1 MDGTPPT
8 YDELI
13 DLTRRQS
20 RQIEELRA
28 EVERLK
34 AELEQSRRAGK
45 RQAAPFS
52 KGPPKAQPKRPGRKT
67 EHAPS
72 HRPAPPPEQVDRTVA
87 VSLPPECPECHAP
100 LDEAPVTVHD
110 QYQIDLPEPRPVVTR
125 FRVPVARC
133 PACRRRVQGRHPEQT
148 SDALGSAAVQYG
160 PRLLGL
166 AADLKHR
173 LGVSYR
179 KCSSVLLTL
188 TGVVVASAT
197 LARSGHRL
205 RRLAQPSYD
214 RLVEAARKSASQ
226 HVDETGWKIGGRSAW
241 LWVFADEHATLYRI
255 RPSRAHVDETGW
267 KIGGRSAWLWVFAD
281 EHATL
286 YRIRPSRAHEV
297 VVEVLGEE
305 FGGVLVSDGF
315 LAYDPLPFA
324 KQKCL
329 AHLLKS
335 CREIEA
341 SKTRGAVRFSRRV
354 AALLRKALALKRRRA
369 DLSPHGYAV
378 ARGRL
383 HSELDRLLAGS
394 LSDPDNA
401 RLAKRLRKHR
411 AHLLNFLDHEGLD
424 ATNNLAEREIRPAVI
439 ARKLSAGNR
448 TEAGAETHAVLAS
461 ILRTCRRQGRDIL
474 ASLTALLRHGPGY
487 AMEFDHTPPAAPTR

>member
-1 MDGTPPT
+1 MDAKPPT
-8 YDELI
+8 YEDLI
-13 DLTRRQS
+13 ELTRRQA
-20 RQIEELRA
+20 RQLDELRA

-52 KGPPKAQPKRPGRKT
+52 KGPPKAAPKRPGRKAG
-67 EHAPS
+67 HPPS
-72 HRPAPPPEQVDRTVA
+72 HRPPPAPEQVDRTIEVP
-87 VSLPPECPECHAP
+87 LPPECPRCHAA
-100 LDEAPVTVHD
+100 LGEAEVVLHD
-110 QYQIDLPEPRPVVTR
+110 QYQIDLPEPKPVITR

-133 PACRRRVQGRHPEQT
+133 PACLRRVQGRHPEQT
-148 SDALGSAAVQYG
+148 SNALGSAAVQYG

-179 KCSSVLLTL
+179 KCSSVMLTL
-188 TGVVVASAT
+188 TGLVVASAA
-197 LARSGHRL
+197 LVRSGHRL
-205 RRLAQPSYD
+205 RKLAQPSYD
-214 RLVEAARKSASQ
+214 RLVEAAR
-226 HVDETGWKIGGRSAW
+226 RSA
-241 LWVFADEHATLYRI
+241 VQ
-255 RPSRAHVDETGW
+255 HVDETGW

-297 VVEVLGEE
+297 VVEVLGED
-305 FGGVLVSDGF
+305 FGGVLASDCF

-354 AALLRKALALKRRRA
+354 AALLRRAMALKRRRGTIG
-369 DLSPHGYAV
+369 DRGYAV
-378 ARGRL
+378 LRGKI
-383 HSELDRLLAGS
+383 HAELDRLLAGE
-394 LSDPDNA
+394 LTDPDNA

-411 AHLLNFLDHEGLD
+411 AHLLNFLDHDGLD

-448 TEAGAETHAVLAS
+448 TDKGAETHGVLAS
-461 ILRTCRRQGRDIL
+461 VFRTYRRQGRDIL
-474 ASLTALLRHGPGY
+474 EGMVALLRRGPGY
-487 AMEFDHTPPAAPTR
+487 ALEFDHTAPPAPAR

>member
-1 MDGTPPT
+1 MDGKPPT
-8 YDELI
+8 YEELLE
-13 DLTRRQS
+13 LTRLQA
-20 RQIEELRA
+20 RQIEQLRA

-34 AELEQSRRAGK
+34 TELEQSRRAGK

-52 KGPPKAQPKRPGRKT
+52 KGTLKADPKRPGRKAG
-67 EHAPS
+67 HPPS
-72 HRPAPPPEQVDRTVA
+72 HRSASPPEQVDRTIE
-87 VSLPPECPECHAP
+87 VSLPPDCPECQTS
-100 LDEAPVTVHD
+100 LSEAPVTIHD
-110 QYQIDLPEPRPVVTR
+110 QYQIDLPEPKPVVTR
-125 FRVPVARC
+125 FRIPVARC
-133 PACRRRVQGRHPEQT
+133 PACDRRIQGRHPEQT

-160 PRLLGL
+160 PRLLGF

-188 TGVVVASAT
+188 TGLVVASAA

-205 RRLAQPSYD
+205 RKLAQPSYD
-214 RLVEAARKSASQ
+214 RLVEAARQSAVQ

-255 RPSRAHVDETGW
+255 RRSRAHG
-267 KIGGRSAWLWVFAD
+267 
-281 EHATL
+281 
-286 YRIRPSRAHEV
+286 V

-305 FGGVLVSDGF
+305 FAGMLVSDCF

-341 SKTRGAVRFSRRV
+341 AKTRGAVRFSRRV
-354 AALLRKALALKRRRA
+354 AALLRKAMALKRRRGA
-369 DLSPHGYAV
+369 IGDRGYAGL
-378 ARGRL
+378 RGKV
-383 HSELDRLLAGS
+383 HAELDRLLAGCYT
-394 LSDPDNA
+394 DPDNA
-401 RLAKRLRKHR
+401 RLARRLRKQR
-411 AHLLNFLDHEGLD
+411 EHLLRFLDHDEVD

-461 ILRTCRRQGRDIL
+461 VLRTCRRQGMDIIRSLGDMLRQGRGHLVPFAHL
-474 ASLTALLRHGPGY
+474 APDKPVLGPS
-487 AMEFDHTPPAAPTR
+487 ASP

>member
-1 MDGTPPT
+1 MDGKPPT
-8 YDELI
+8 YEELVE
-13 DLTRRQS
+13 LTRLQA
-20 RQIEELRA
+20 RQIEQLRA

-52 KGPPKAQPKRPGRKT
+52 KGAPKADPKRPGRKPG
-67 EHAPS
+67 HPPS
-72 HRPAPPPEQVDRTVA
+72 HRPAPPPEQVDRTIEVP
-87 VSLPPECPECHAP
+87 LPPECPECQAS
-100 LDEAPVTVHD
+100 LGQAPVTIHD
-110 QYQIDLPEPRPVVTR
+110 QYQIDLPEPKPVVTR

-133 PACRRRVQGRHPEQT
+133 PACNRRVQGRHPEQT
-148 SDALGSAAVQYG
+148 SDALGAAVVQYG
-160 PRLLGL
+160 PRLLGF

-188 TGVVVASAT
+188 TGQVVASAA

-205 RRLAQPSYD
+205 RKLAQPSYD
-214 RLVEAARKSASQ
+214 RLVEAAKTSAVQ

-241 LWVFADEHATLYRI
+241 LWVFADELATLYRI
-255 RPSRAHVDETGW
+255 RRSRAHG
-267 KIGGRSAWLWVFAD
+267 
-281 EHATL
+281 
-286 YRIRPSRAHEV
+286 V

-305 FGGVLVSDGF
+305 FAGVLVSDCF

-341 SKTRGAVRFSRRV
+341 TKTRGAVRFSRRV
-354 AALLRKALALKRRRA
+354 AALLRKAMALKRRRGTIS
-369 DLSPHGYAV
+369 DRGDAV
-378 ARGRL
+378 LRGKV
-383 HSELDRLLAGS
+383 HAELDRLLAGS
-394 LSDPDNA
+394 YTDPDNA
-401 RLAKRLRKHR
+401 RLARRLRKQR
-411 AHLLNFLDHEGLD
+411 EHLLRFLDHDKLD
-424 ATNNLAEREIRPAVI
+424 ATNNLAEREIRPAAI

-461 ILRTCRRQGRDIL
+461 VLRTCRRQGRDVLSAIVM
-474 ASLTALLRHGPGY
+474 SLRQGPGY
-487 AMEFDHTPPAAPTR
+487 ILEFDHIASAVR

>member
-1 MDGTPPT
+1 MDAKPPT
-8 YDELI
+8 YEELV
-13 DLTRRQS
+13 DLTRRQA
-20 RQIEELRA
+20 RQIDELRA

-52 KGPPKAQPKRPGRKT
+52 KGLPKADSKRPGRKSG
-67 EHAPS
+67 HPPS
-72 HRPAPPPEQVDRTVA
+72 HRPVPPPEQVDRTIEVP
-87 VSLPPECPECHAP
+87 LPTDCPECHTP
-100 LDEAPVTVHD
+100 LDEAPVTIHD
-110 QYQIDLPEPRPVVTR
+110 QYQIDLPEPRPAVTR

-133 PACRRRVQGRHPEQT
+133 PACRRRVQGRHPDKT

-166 AADLKHR
+166 AADLRHR

-188 TGVVVASAT
+188 TGLAVASAA
-197 LARSGHRL
+197 LVRSGHRL
-205 RRLAQPSYD
+205 RRLAQPCYD
-214 RLVEAARKSASQ
+214 QLIEAARQSEVQ

-241 LWVFADEHATLYRI
+241 LWVFADERVTLYRI
-255 RPSRAHVDETGW
+255 RPSRAHD
-267 KIGGRSAWLWVFAD
+267 
-281 EHATL
+281 
-286 YRIRPSRAHEV
+286 V
-297 VVEVLGEE
+297 VVEVLGED
-305 FGGVLVSDGF
+305 FGGVLVSDCF
-315 LAYDPLPFA
+315 LAYDPLNCE

-329 AHLLKS
+329 AHLLKT
-335 CREIEA
+335 CGEFER

-354 AALLRKALALKRRRA
+354 AALLRRAMALKRRQP
-369 DLSPHGYAV
+369 DMSPHGYAV

-383 HSELDRLLAGS
+383 HAELDRLLAGTYT
-394 LSDPDNA
+394 DPDNA
-401 RLAKRLRKHR
+401 RLAKRLRKQR
-411 AHLLNFLDHEGLD
+411 DHLLRFLDHEAVD
-424 ATNNLAEREIRPAVI
+424 ATNNLAEREVRPAVI

-474 ASLTALLRHGPGY
+474 QELTGLLRRGP
-487 AMEFDHTPPAAPTR
+487 AHVIPLVAPVAPAPSS

>member
-1 MDGTPPT
+1 MDGKPPT
-8 YDELI
+8 YEELV
-13 DLTRRQS
+13 DLTRRQA
-20 RQIEELRA
+20 RHIDELRA

-34 AELEQSRRAGK
+34 AELEQSRRGGK

-52 KGPPKAQPKRPGRKT
+52 KGLPKPDPKRPGRKPG
-67 EHAPS
+67 HPSS
-72 HRPAPPPEQVDRTVA
+72 HRAAPPPEQVDRTIEVPM
-87 VSLPPECPECHAP
+87 PPECPGCQAT
-100 LDEAPVTVHD
+100 LAEAAVVFHD
-110 QYQIDLPEPRPVVTR
+110 QYQIDLPQPKPVVTR

-133 PACRRRVQGRHPEQT
+133 PSCRRRVQGRHPEQT

-188 TGVVVASAT
+188 TGVVVASAA
-197 LARSGHRL
+197 LVRSGHRL
-205 RRLAQPSYD
+205 RKLAQPSYD
-214 RLVEAARKSASQ
+214 RLVEAASKSAVQ
-226 HVDETGWKIGGRSAW
+226 
-241 LWVFADEHATLYRI
+241 
-255 RPSRAHVDETGW
+255 HVDETGW

-305 FGGVLVSDGF
+305 FAGVLVSDCF

-329 AHLLKS
+329 AHLLKT
-335 CREIEA
+335 CGEIER
-341 SKTRGAVRFSRRV
+341 SKTRAAVRFSRRV
-354 AALLRKALALKRRRA
+354 AALLRKAMALKRRRGKIG
-369 DLSPHGYAV
+369 DRGYV
-378 ARGRL
+378 VLRGKV
-383 HSELDRLLAGS
+383 HAELDRLLAETS
-394 LSDPDNA
+394 TDPDNA
-401 RLAKRLRKHR
+401 RLAKRLRKQR
-411 AHLLNFLDHEGLD
+411 EHLLRFLDHDGVD

-448 TEAGAETHAVLAS
+448 TDSGAETHAVLAS
-461 ILRTCRRQGRDIL
+461 LLRTCRRQGRDIL
-474 ASLTALLRHGPGY
+474 GSLGDLLRHGPG
-487 AMEFDHTPPAAPTR
+487 HVIPLVTPTSASPCSR

>member
-1 MDGTPPT
+1 MDGKPPT
-8 YDELI
+8 YEELVDLTLRQARQIDELR
-13 DLTRRQS
+13 T
-20 RQIEELRA
+20 

-34 AELEQSRRAGK
+34 VELEQSRRAGK

-52 KGPPKAQPKRPGRKT
+52 KGTPKPDPKRPGRKAG
-67 EHAPS
+67 HPPS
-72 HRPAPPPEQVDRTVA
+72 HRPAPPPEQVDRTIEVPM
-87 VSLPPECPECHAP
+87 PPECPGCHAT
-100 LDEAPVTVHD
+100 LGEAAIVFHD
-110 QYQIDLPEPRPVVTR
+110 QYQIDLPQPKPVITR

-133 PACRRRVQGRHPEQT
+133 PSCRRRVQGRHPEQT
-148 SDALGSAAVQYG
+148 SNALGSASVQYG

-188 TGVVVASAT
+188 TGVVVASAA
-197 LARSGHRL
+197 LVRSGHRL
-205 RRLAQPSYD
+205 RKLAQPSYD
-214 RLVEAARKSASQ
+214 RLVEAASKSAVQ
-226 HVDETGWKIGGRSAW
+226 
-241 LWVFADEHATLYRI
+241 
-255 RPSRAHVDETGW
+255 HVDETGW

-297 VVEVLGEE
+297 VVDVLGEE
-305 FGGVLVSDGF
+305 FAGVLVSDCF

-329 AHLLKS
+329 AHLLKT
-335 CREIEA
+335 CGEIER

-354 AALLRKALALKRRRA
+354 AALLRKAMALKRRRGTIG
-369 DLSPHGYAV
+369 DRGYAV
-378 ARGRL
+378 LRGKV
-383 HSELDRLLAGS
+383 HAELDRLLSGTYT
-394 LSDPDNA
+394 DPDNA
-401 RLAKRLRKHR
+401 RLAKRLRKQR
-411 AHLLNFLDHEGLD
+411 DHLLRFLDHDGVD

-461 ILRTCRRQGRDIL
+461 VLRTCRRQGRDIL
-474 ASLTALLRHGPGY
+474 GSLGDLLRHGPG
-487 AMEFDHTPPAAPTR
+487 HVIPLVTPTSASPCSR

>member
-1 MDGTPPT
+1 MDSTSPPT
-8 YDELI
+8 YEELI
-13 DLTRRQS
+13 DLTRRQA
-20 RQIEELRA
+20 RQLDELRA

-34 AELEQSRRAGK
+34 VELEQSRRAGK

-52 KGPPKAQPKRPGRKT
+52 KGSPKANPKRPGRKAG
-67 EHAPS
+67 HPPN
-72 HRPAPPPEQVDRTVA
+72 HRPVPPPEQIDRTIEVP
-87 VSLPPECPECHAP
+87 LPPECPQCHAP
-100 LDEAPVTVHD
+100 LGEAPVTIHD
-110 QYQIDLPEPRPVVTR
+110 QYQIDLPEPKPVVTR

-133 PACRRRVQGRHPEQT
+133 PACLRRVQGRHPEQT
-148 SDALGSAAVQYG
+148 SDALGSAAVQFG
-160 PRLLGL
+160 PRLLGF

-188 TGVVVASAT
+188 TGVVVASAA
-197 LARSGHRL
+197 LVRSGHRL
-205 RRLAQPSYD
+205 RKLARPSYD
-214 RLVEAARKSASQ
+214 RLVEAARESAVQ

-255 RPSRAHVDETGW
+255 R
-267 KIGGRSAWLWVFAD
+267 K
-281 EHATL
+281 
-286 YRIRPSRAHEV
+286 SRAHEV

-305 FGGVLVSDGF
+305 FGGVLVSDCF

-335 CREIEA
+335 CREIEE

-354 AALLRKALALKRRRA
+354 AALLRRAMTLKRRRGTIG
-369 DLSPHGYAV
+369 DHGYAV
-378 ARGRL
+378 LRGKI
-383 HSELDRLLAGS
+383 HAELDRLLAGD
-394 LSDPDNA
+394 LTDPDNA

-411 AHLLNFLDHEGLD
+411 SHLLNFLDHDGLD
-424 ATNNLAEREIRPAVI
+424 ATNNLAEREVRPAVI

-461 ILRTCRRQGRDIL
+461 LLRTCRRQGRDIL
-474 ASLTALLRHGPGY
+474 ASLTALLRHSPGY
-487 AMEFDHTPPAAPTR
+487 ALEFDHTPPATPAR

>member
-1 MDGTPPT
+1 MDANRPPT
-8 YDELI
+8 YDELV
-13 DLTRRQS
+13 DLTRRQA
-20 RQIEELRA
+20 RQLDELRA

-52 KGPPKAQPKRPGRKT
+52 KGSPKADPKRPGRKAG
-67 EHAPS
+67 HPAS
-72 HRPAPPPEQVDRTVA
+72 HRPVPPPEQVDRTIEVP
-87 VSLPPECPECHAP
+87 LPPNCPECHTP
-100 LDEAPVTVHD
+100 LNEAPVTIRD
-110 QYQIDLPEPRPVVTR
+110 QYQIDLPEPKPVVTR

-133 PACRRRVQGRHPEQT
+133 PACHRRVQGRHPEQT

-188 TGVVVASAT
+188 TGVVVASAA
-197 LARSGHRL
+197 LVRSGHRL
-205 RRLAQPSYD
+205 RKLAQPSYD
-214 RLVEAARKSASQ
+214 RLVEAASKSAVQ

-241 LWVFADEHATLYRI
+241 LWVFADEKVTLYRI
-255 RPSRAHVDETGW
+255 RKSRAHD
-267 KIGGRSAWLWVFAD
+267 
-281 EHATL
+281 
-286 YRIRPSRAHEV
+286 V

-305 FGGVLVSDGF
+305 FGGVLVSDCF

-329 AHLLKS
+329 AHLLKTCS
-335 CREIEA
+335 EIEQ

-354 AALLRKALALKRRRA
+354 AALLRRAMALKRRRGTMG
-369 DLSPHGYAV
+369 DRGYAV
-378 ARGRL
+378 LRGKI
-383 HSELDRLLAGS
+383 HAELNRLLEGTYT
-394 LSDPDNA
+394 DPDNA
-401 RLAKRLRKHR
+401 RLAKRLRKQR
-411 AHLLNFLDHEGLD
+411 GHLLRFLDHDGVD

-461 ILRTCRRQGRDIL
+461 VLRTCRRQGRDIIKTL
-474 ASLTALLRHGPGY
+474 EGLIRRGPGHVVDF
-487 AMEFDHTPPAAPTR
+487 APPSPSQ